1 MRTVAVTNQKGGAGK
16 TTTTVN
22 LAAALA
28 EAGERVLVVD
38 LDAQSSATRWLTGSV
53 GEGELVDVLTA
64 GRPIKEVVLKT
75 HVPGLD
81 VVPGSPALGSL
92 ERAMASTIGAE
103 HVLGEAMRS
112 LNGEWDVC
120 LVDCP
125 PALGLASV
133 SALVACQEV
142 LVPVA
147 TRVMEVQ
154 GLADLVSSV
163 DRVRAR
169 LNPDLRLG
177 SVVAGQY
184 DGRTKLAAQ
193 VVEGLRKRF
202 GDLVFQTVIRQSVRL
217 AEAPSVSQPI
227 TIYAP
232 QSRAALQFRMLAAEF
247 IERGE
252 G

>member
-1 MRTVAVTNQKGGAGK
+1 MRTVAITNQKGGAGK
-16 TTTTVN
+16 TTTAVN
-22 LAAALA
+22 LGAALA

-38 LDAQSSATRWLTGSV
+38 LDAQGSATRWLTGSV
-53 GEGELVDVLTA
+53 GDGELVEVLTA
-64 GRPIKEVVLKT
+64 GRRLRSIVVSTK
-75 HVPGLD
+75 VANLD

-92 ERAMASTIGAE
+92 ERAMSTTIGAE
-103 HVLGEAMRS
+103 HVLAEAMGS
-112 LNGEWDVC
+112 LEEWDVV

-133 SALVACQEV
+133 SALVACREV

-163 DRVRAR
+163 ERVKAR
-169 LNPDLRLG
+169 LNPDLRLS

-202 GDLVFQTVIRQSVRL
+202 GELVFQTVVRQSVRL
-217 AEAPSVSQPI
+217 AEAPSRSQPI
-227 TIYAP
+227 TVYAP
-232 QSRAALQFRMLAAEF
+232 QSRAALQYRMLAAEF
-247 IERGE
+247 IERGR

>member
-1 MRTVAVTNQKGGAGK
+1 MRTVAITNQKGGAGK
-16 TTTTVN
+16 TTTAVN

-38 LDAQSSATRWLTGSV
+38 LDAQGSATRWLTGSV

-64 GRPIKEVVLKT
+64 GRQLKSIVVSTK
-75 HVPGLD
+75 VENLD

-92 ERAMASTIGAE
+92 ERAMSSTIGAE
-103 HVLGEAMRS
+103 HVLAEAMSS
-112 LNGEWDVC
+112 LNGDWDVV

-163 DRVRAR
+163 ERVRAR
-169 LNPDLRLG
+169 LNPPLHISGVIACQFD
-177 SVVAGQY
+177 A
-184 DGRTKLAAQ
+184 RTKLSAQ
-193 VVEGLRKRF
+193 VVEMLRHRF
-202 GDLVFQTVIRQSVRL
+202 GELVFKTVVRHSIRL
-217 AEAPSVSQPI
+217 AEAPSASEPI
-227 TIYAP
+227 TVFAP
-232 QSRAALQFRMLAAEF
+232 TSRAALQYRMLATEF
-247 IERGE
+247 IERGSV
-252 G
+252 